1 VKRIVLL
8 IALLIFGSLVADSAL
23 NTDLEKF
30 LHIGD
35 NGSGIVKS
43 IISPE
48 NGSFDADEYAIYSSL
63 IKEVYITGR
72 KRNTPILIRDYTDF
86 PELNGATLGKS
97 LKGLQ
102 TSTLDDLKA
111 KNVRKFK
118 LIRQFNLCSDYLL
131 VNERANPGVEDILGL
146 SRVGFNADKTQA
158 LVHAD
163 EIKRWYVSEGYLV
176 LLEKENER
184 WMVKG
189 KEMTYIGE

>member
-1 VKRIVLL
+1 MKRIVLL

-23 NTDLEKF
+23 NTDLDNF

-35 NGSGIVKS
+35 NGSGIVRS
-43 IISPE
+43 VILPE
-48 NGSFDADEYAIYSSL
+48 NGSFDADEYAVYSSL
-63 IKEVYITGR
+63 IKEIYLAGK
-72 KRNTPILIRDYTDF
+72 KRNTPILVRDYTDF

-102 TSTLDDLKA
+102 TSTLDDLRA
-111 KNVRKFK
+111 KNLRKFK

-184 WMVKG
+184 WMVKR